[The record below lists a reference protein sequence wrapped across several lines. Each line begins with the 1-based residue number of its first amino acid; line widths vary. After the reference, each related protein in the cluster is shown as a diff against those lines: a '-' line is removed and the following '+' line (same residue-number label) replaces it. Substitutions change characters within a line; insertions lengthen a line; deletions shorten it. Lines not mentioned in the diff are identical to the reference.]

1 MDISTAIALA
11 SAVILVATGIAAYRK
26 DKSSAGAIVAD
37 SAVGMFSEVREEN
50 KELKA
55 ENREL
60 KLQVQML
67 EKENDRLSEENLIL
81 KSKRRT
87 GGF

>member
-1 MDISTAIALA
+1 MELNTAIALA
-11 SAVILVATGIAAYRK
+11 SAVILVLTGVAAYRK

-55 ENREL
+55 ENKEL
-60 KLQVQML
+60 RL
-67 EKENDRLSEENLIL
+67 ENERLLEENLML
-81 KSKRRT
+81 RNKRRT